1 MSQSILAAR
10 ADQASV
16 ASCARG
22 PILENALIKYLYLL
36 VVLIG

>member
-1 MSQSILAAR
+1 MLAAR